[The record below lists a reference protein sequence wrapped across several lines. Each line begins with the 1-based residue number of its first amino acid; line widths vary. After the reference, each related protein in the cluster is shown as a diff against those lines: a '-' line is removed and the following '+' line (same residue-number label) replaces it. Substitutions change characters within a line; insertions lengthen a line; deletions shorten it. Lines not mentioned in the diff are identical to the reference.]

1 MKEIKKDFFNLE
13 MYSVYRAIGEIW
25 GKESWKVVWRAGEI
39 LFSELVNKL
48 ALRGKSLEEVLKSLA
63 NYLQDVGYV
72 EGIEVSFIKEDEVE
86 YKMKNPSIERAA
98 FRLIKEGFA
107 PPHISTALLMA
118 ALDKLFGFKA
128 EMVGNPT
135 QKNGWVIEKWKLKKK
150 G

>member
-1 MKEIKKDFFNLE
+1 MKDIKKEFFDLE
-13 MYSVYRAIGEIW
+13 MYSVYRAIGEFW
-25 GKESWKVVWRAGEI
+25 ADEAWKVVWRAGEI

-48 ALRGKSLEEVLKSLA
+48 ALKGKSLEEVLKSLA

-98 FRLIKEGFA
+98 FRLINEGFA

-118 ALDKLFGFKA
+118 ALDKLFGLKA
-128 EMVGNPT
+128 EMVGNPI

-150 G
+150 R